1 MPYGPTSPAPVRRAA
16 ACGNRHLASRRL
28 HASELVAVSEKL
40 CRADMH
46 VSWGAEEVA
55 SMTQLVLVRRGLF
68 AYRGPRG
75 SALADPAS
83 AMLLNGGEPYQVRHP
98 LAGGDD
104 CTALTF
110 DDATIADALSA
121 DGARDGRAGA
131 GRSHGPFAQAAGTVS
146 VDAMVQHGRLLRAL
160 AAGGDQTAADTLQA
174 DELALALL
182 GAVVRGDAAGRGSIT
197 ARRPRTERRWND
209 AVEGVRLYLAADP
222 SRNDSLP
229 QLARR
234 VHTSAY
240 YLARVVRAQTGIS
253 IHAYRTRLRIA
264 GALEALAARDDDV
277 TTIGLALG
285 FATHSHFTSRFT
297 SLTGMSPTAWRELYR
312 KPRARTGGAGLR
324 TITTALRTNGK
335 AAAALSH

>member
-1 MPYGPTSPAPVRRAA
+1 M
-16 ACGNRHLASRRL
+16 
-28 HASELVAVSEKL
+28 SEKL

-46 VSWGAEEVA
+46 AAWGPEEVA
-55 SMTQLVLVRRGLF
+55 SKTQLVLVRRGVF

-75 SALADPAS
+75 DALADPTS

-98 LAGGDD
+98 LPGGDD
-104 CTALTF
+104 CTSLAF
-110 DDATIADALSA
+110 DDATIEEALSA
-121 DGARDGRAGA
+121 DGGRAA
-131 GRSHGPFAQAAGTVS
+131 GIGRGSARGPFARAAGTVS
-146 VDAMVQHGRLLRAL
+146 VDAMLRHGRMLRAL
-160 AAGGDQTAADTLQA
+160 AAAGDRTAADTLEA

-182 GAVVRGDAAGRGSIT
+182 GAIVRGDAAGRRSIT

-209 AVEGVRLYLAADP
+209 AVEGVRLYLAGDP

-240 YLARVVRAQTGIS
+240 HLARVFRAQTGLS
-253 IHAYRTRLRIA
+253 IHAYRTRLRVA
-264 GALEALAARDDDV
+264 SALEALVSRDDDV

-297 SLTGMSPTAWRELYR
+297 SLTGMSPSAWRELYR
-312 KPRARTGGAGLR
+312 NPRVPAGTGELR
-324 TITTALRTNGK
+324 TKTTALGTNGK
-335 AAAALSH
+335 AALAVSH